1 VTEEKKPDRVE
12 LLRKARER
20 TQTELLKKAI
30 DMSTGS
36 TGAALTALA
45 GAMLIPAVD
54 ASGLVD
60 LLADATDI
68 AAPEASQAAQRR
80 RRVY

>member
-1 VTEEKKPDRVE
+1 VTEEKKTDRVE

-20 TQTELLKKAI
+20 TQAELLKKAV

-36 TGAALTALA
+36 KGAALTALA
-45 GAMLIPAVD
+45 GAMLIPAAD

-68 AAPEASQAAQRR
+68 PVPEASQAAQRR